1 MEILLFLLLGSP
13 DKNLV
18 PYDKPFWNIFE
29 NSPFSGQNGVN
40 WGGRGGPR
48 NFFFIGILFFVLLG
62 SPRKNLKSHDTSFM
76 GFEQRYR
83 CREVIFRCR
92 EVIFRCR
99 EVIFRCWE
107 VIFRCREV
115 IFRCREVIFQKK
127 WNENSGLP
135 KFAPLA
141 HANRLDQKVSE
152 TSFNKARKRS
162 SETSLRREENRFLR
176 LVSEELKKGV

>member
-1 MEILLFLLLGSP
+1 MLSLSGIYLKLAHFPVKIGLIGG
-13 DKNLV
+13 V
-18 PYDKPFWNIFE
+18 PGI
-29 NSPFSGQNGVN
+29 
-40 WGGRGGPR
+40 
-48 NFFFIGILFFVLLG
+48 FFFIGILFFVLLG

-99 EVIFRCWE
+99 EVIF
-107 VIFRCREV
+107 
-115 IFRCREVIFQKK
+115 QKK

-141 HANRLDQKVSE
+141 HANRSDQIVAYGTFRRNRLHSAARTNIAKVWQRNIFVRIICKS
-152 TSFNKARKRS
+152 SLHKLVFKKIRS
-162 SETSLRREENRFLR
+162 
-176 LVSEELKKGV
+176 